1 MVTPSFHKFQNKT
14 CTTYMNHLL
23 EQSGPMSN
31 VFASSCVW
39 QGRGGRSLLKV
50 CAWKCQFQ
58 AQFLFSLVKTSR
70 YAEQILPLCFNMQ
83 NDLYMY
89 AFMCIKQFNISRKKD
104 STGKEWLD
112 HSHIP
117 QPVIYIIDSPR
128 QSKLI

>member
-1 MVTPSFHKFQNKT
+1 MYNLHESFIRIVRA
-14 CTTYMNHLL
+14 
-23 EQSGPMSN
+23 N
-31 VFASSCVW
+31 VKCFRFELCLAGERRSIPP
-39 QGRGGRSLLKV
+39 QGLRMEMPILGTI
-50 CAWKCQFQ
+50 F
-58 AQFLFSLVKTSR
+58 FSLVKTSR

-128 QSKLI
+128 